1 MKKLNLVIKYRWSGI
16 ASGRSKNFHE
26 FEQAALIH
34 KSGPAES
41 AICYDVTNDREEKFV
56 DFKSL
61 PDKTV
66 LDFVKENMKLRNE
79 CKYFKVTF
87 ADHTSVI
94 VQSIEELE
102 AYMATLD

>member
-1 MKKLNLVIKYRWSGI
+1 MKKLNLVIKYRWTRIS
-16 ASGRSKNFHE
+16 SGRSKNFYE
-26 FEQAALIH
+26 FEQVALIH

-41 AICYDVTNDREEKFV
+41 AICYDITNDREEKFV
-56 DFKSL
+56 DFNSL

-66 LDFVKENMKLRNE
+66 LDFVKEIMKLRNE
-79 CKYFKVTF
+79 YKYFKVTF

-102 AYMATLD
+102 AYMATLE